1 MSIKAIETN
10 KPLKIECRKIQ
21 KPKSQFLL
29 DFFSKKQNTMMFT
42 TSQAQ
47 HLQGA
52 ASLQIENQI
61 TELVQKLNEADKV
74 GKKEVYNYDF

>member
-1 MSIKAIETN
+1 
-10 KPLKIECRKIQ
+10 
-21 KPKSQFLL
+21 
-29 DFFSKKQNTMMFT
+29 MFT

-74 GKKEVYNYDF
+74 GKKEVYNYDFWSQLAGAAEWSMLGLHYLWMN